1 MKSANLSRGLRK
13 RVAAIPPRLRSCP
26 DGLTE
31 RSINALIQ
39 DVYREIA
46 DAPRPT
52 SALLDG
58 TAAERRRRRIE
69 RRAIA
74 SVVRALP
81 AKPTVEIPDGEAA

>member
-1 MKSANLSRGLRK
+1 MKTANLSRGLRK
-13 RVAAIPPRLRSCP
+13 QVAAIPPRMRSCP

-31 RSINALIQ
+31 PAINALIQ

-58 TAAERRRRRIE
+58 TAAERRRRRTA

-74 SVVRALP
+74 SVIRALP
-81 AKPTVEIPDGEAA
+81 ARPVSEVLDGEAA